1 MRFSSFMRTT
11 ARISMP
17 TVNRSF
23 GWSMRETE
31 MASMGSRETIPQPIS
46 ANAPNGS
53 KCVMRTGITSPQ
65 VSPAMYSAM
74 QRSCAFRRDNT
85 AVILPNASRI
95 KSVMIKHTGLFT
107 REMMAMSRTV
117 PSRMPERALFAR
129 DNAPHTLEIYNEVVL
144 VVADDTGAPLRS
156 FRRALRRRGRQ
167 ASAYWLCFSALSIK

>member
-1 MRFSSFMRTT
+1 
-11 ARISMP
+11 
-17 TVNRSF
+17 
-23 GWSMRETE
+23 MRETE
-31 MASMGSRETIPQPIS
+31 MASIGSRETIPQPIS

-107 REMMAMSRTV
+107 REMMAMSARCPRVCRSAPSSRGIMPRIHLRSTMRLCSLSQMMLRASKIF
-117 PSRMPERALFAR
+117 PSRIASERGGRRL
-129 DNAPHTLEIYNEVVL
+129 HTGFVFRFVDQMTFRVKFHVL
-144 VVADDTGAPLRS
+144 HSFLRPC
-156 FRRALRRRGRQ
+156 RAKTL
-167 ASAYWLCFSALSIK
+167 SAVP

>member
-117 PSRMPERALFAR
+117 PSRMPSAPSSRGIMPRIHLRSTMRLCSLSQMILRASKIFPSRIASERAAGVCIL
-129 DNAPHTLEIYNEVVL
+129 
-144 VVADDTGAPLRS
+144 
-156 FRRALRRRGRQ
+156 AL
-167 ASAYWLCFSALSIK
+167 FSALSIK

>member
-1 MRFSSFMRTT
+1 MRFSSFIRTT

-31 MASMGSRETIPQPIS
+31 MASMGRRETIPQPIS

-117 PSRMPERALFAR
+117 PSRMPSAPSSRGIMPRIHLRSTMRLCSLSQMILRASKIFPSRIASERAAGVCIL
-129 DNAPHTLEIYNEVVL
+129 
-144 VVADDTGAPLRS
+144 
-156 FRRALRRRGRQ
+156 AL
-167 ASAYWLCFSALSIK
+167 FSALSIK